1 MSPRG
6 GEMTYKGYARYV
18 DDTVGRVPRMDPILS
33 KEIAARVA
41 RHFDIPVE
49 DARVV
54 TNNHLRRLANHGNI
68 DRVQKGLYC
77 HVEPTV
83 FGKASPDV
91 DVLTSHVLMY
101 ERKHVIGYETG
112 ASLLNRLGLMTLMPR
127 KTEIAT
133 NSYTMKLPKGSLV
146 VKRKPVVLVNNENW
160 RYLQFIDAVHDLQ
173 RLAPAHNEN
182 NPILKTYAEKHKLDF
197 GRLITIAKEHY
208 SRKLVSTLACL
219 LW

>member
-1 MSPRG
+1 
-6 GEMTYKGYARYV
+6 MTYKGYARYV
-18 DDTVGRVPRMDPILS
+18 DDIVGRVPLMDPILS
-33 KEIAARVA
+33 KEIAPRVA

-68 DRVQKGLYC
+68 DRVQKGMYC

-197 GRLITIAKEHY
+197 GRLIAIAVKHY
-208 SRKLVSTLACL
+208 SRKLAWTLTCL
-219 LW
+219 LVANEPA